1 MFNVASTIYNKDGF
15 DVCDIGT
22 IT

>member
-1 MFNVASTIYNKDGF
+1 MFNVASTIYNKHGF